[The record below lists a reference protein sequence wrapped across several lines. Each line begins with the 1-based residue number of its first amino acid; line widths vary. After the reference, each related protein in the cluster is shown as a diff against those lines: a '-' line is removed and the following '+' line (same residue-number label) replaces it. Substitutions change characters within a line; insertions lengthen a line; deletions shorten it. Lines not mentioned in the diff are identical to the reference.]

1 MALDVDKYLDRRRL
15 KRSRGWWRVV
25 ACIAILALAVVAF
38 GSFHR
43 MKSGDHVAVVDIRN
57 IIVDD
62 PQRDDMIKEIAV
74 DPEAKALI
82 VRINSPGGTVMG
94 AESLYYTLRTV
105 AQNKPVVAVMRE
117 LATSAGYLI
126 ALGADHIVARQSTVT
141 GSVGVLIQST
151 DVTKLLEK
159 LGIRPETIKSSP
171 LKAQPNP
178 LEPFSEEARK
188 ATRKIIS
195 DIHAMF
201 IDLVA
206 ERRNMERSKAKMLSD
221 GRIFTGRQAVAN
233 GLIDALGGDEE
244 ARHWLD
250 ASKGIK
256 REVPLRE
263 FSVKRNHTR
272 LGEIF
277 WDLVGKT
284 LFSERVRLDG
294 LISLWHPSF

>member
-15 KRSRGWWRVV
+15 KRSRGWWRAV
-25 ACIAILALAVVAF
+25 ASIAILALAVVAF
-38 GSFHR
+38 GSFHQ

-94 AESLYYTLRTV
+94 AESLYYILRSV

-126 ALGADHIVARQSTVT
+126 ALGADHIFARQSTVT

-206 ERRNMERSKAKMLSD
+206 ERRNMERSKAKKLSD

-250 ASKGIK
+250 TSKGIK
-256 REVPLRE
+256 MEVPLRE
-263 FSVKRNHTR
+263 FVVKRNYNR

>member
-15 KRSRGWWRVV
+15 KRSRGWWRIV
-25 ACIAILALAVVAF
+25 ACVAILAISVVAF
-38 GSFHR
+38 GNFNTI
-43 MKSGDHVAVVDIRN
+43 KIGEHVAVVDIRN

-62 PQRDDMIKEIAV
+62 PQRDDKIKEIAV

-82 VRINSPGGTVMG
+82 VRINSPGGTVTG
-94 AESLYYTLRTV
+94 AESLYFILRSV
-105 AQNKPVVAVMRE
+105 AEKKPVVAVMRE

-141 GSVGVLIQST
+141 GSVGVLMQST
-151 DVTKLLEK
+151 DVTKLLEN
-159 LGIRPETIKSSP
+159 LGIKPVAIKSSP

-178 LEPFSEEARK
+178 MEPFSEEARR
-188 ATRKIIS
+188 ATQMIIS
-195 DIHAMF
+195 DIPAMF

-206 ERRNMERSKAKMLSD
+206 ERRKMEKSKAKKLSD
-221 GRIFTGRQAVAN
+221 GRIFTGRQAFAN
-233 GLIDALGGDEE
+233 GLIDRLGGDEE

-250 ASKGIK
+250 TSKGIK
-256 REVPLRE
+256 MEVPLRE
-263 FSVKRNHTR
+263 FVVKRNYNW
-272 LGEIF
+272 LGEFF

-284 LFSERVRLDG
+284 MFSERVRLDG

>member
-74 DPEAKALI
+74 DPDAKALI

-94 AESLYYTLRTV
+94 AESLYYILRSV

-126 ALGADHIVARQSTVT
+126 ALGADHIFARQSTVT

-159 LGIRPETIKSSP
+159 LGIRPESIKSSP

-250 ASKGIK
+250 TRKGIK
-256 REVPLRE
+256 MEVPLRE
-263 FSVKRNHTR
+263 FVVKRNYNR